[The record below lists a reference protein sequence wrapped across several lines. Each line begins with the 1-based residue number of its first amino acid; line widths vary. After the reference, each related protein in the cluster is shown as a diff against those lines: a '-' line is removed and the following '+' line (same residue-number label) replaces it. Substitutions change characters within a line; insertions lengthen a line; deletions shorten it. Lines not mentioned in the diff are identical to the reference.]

1 MPSGLGYA
9 PLTSNLPSNG
19 LLRASESSGD
29 SGPTLHLS
37 SFAQAMRVFSSIPWR
52 TLLAVMSLTGP
63 RVSAGLID
71 LVISVSF
78 GGRTL
83 LER

>member
-1 MPSGLGYA
+1 
-9 PLTSNLPSNG
+9 
-19 LLRASESSGD
+19 
-29 SGPTLHLS
+29 
-37 SFAQAMRVFSSIPWR
+37 MRVFSSIPWR